1 MLLQMRPIF
10 TSKYVIEFFLKYG
23 SKKFFFF
30 ENVQL
35 KTQVLE
41 WL

>member
-1 MLLQMRPIF
+1 MLLQMRQIF
-10 TSKYVIEFFLKYG
+10 TSKYVIEFLLKDDN
-23 SKKFFFF
+23 KKIFFF

>member
-10 TSKYVIEFFLKYG
+10 TSKYVIKFFLKDDN
-23 SKKFFFF
+23 KNFFF